1 VAVTP
6 LAGARRGLLIA
17 GVAGAVAALDQA
29 TQTLAL
35 QHLKLG
41 APRHLIWTLQ
51 FNLTFNTGIAFSQ
64 ATGATVLVTVVAL
77 VVLAALVVIARRS
90 SGTGMAVAFGLIIGG
105 AVGNLIDRIVR
116 HHSGGGVIDFIDFQW
131 FPIFNLADASITVG
145 VLLAAGRSLL
155 SRDR

>member
-29 TQTLAL
+29 TKTLAL
-35 QHLKLG
+35 QHLKVG
-41 APRHLIWTLQ
+41 APRHLVWTLQ

-90 SGTGMAVAFGLIIGG
+90 TGTGMAVAFGLIIGG